1 MGPKYGWNSLIKV
14 YPKYNTMVEVTDSGE
29 PTRLLHRNINYDPN
43 KFYSAGTGMT
53 LT

>member
-1 MGPKYGWNSLIKV
+1 
-14 YPKYNTMVEVTDSGE
+14 VTDSGE
-29 PTRLLHRNINYDPN
+29 PTRLLQYRNINYDPN